1 MEPLKTLSLI
11 SLIMI
16 LTPMVSCGVKG
27 PPLPPVPTSAETS
40 DSVRPDPRT
49 SPSPAP

>member
-1 MEPLKTLSLI
+1 MDTLKTVSWLGLI
-11 SLIMI
+11 LI
-16 LTPMVSCGVKG
+16 LTPLVSCGVKG

-40 DSVRPDPRT
+40 DSGRPEPRN